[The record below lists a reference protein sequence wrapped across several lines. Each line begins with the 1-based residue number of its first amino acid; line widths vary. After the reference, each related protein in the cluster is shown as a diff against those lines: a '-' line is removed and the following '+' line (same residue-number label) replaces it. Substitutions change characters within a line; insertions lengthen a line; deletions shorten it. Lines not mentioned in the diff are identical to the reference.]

1 MALAGSLSVTFSL
14 QLNLLQ
20 LDLEAK
26 FYLIFSKT
34 ASIQVWLYMLI
45 FLALKRLKQEE
56 SKLSF
61 IVILPGLNYSS
72 KICLWNCKQNKMGE
86 MDLGRGRRDA
96 DFYMVVYILTQ

>member
-1 MALAGSLSVTFSL
+1 MALAGSLSVTFS
-14 QLNLLQ
+14 LLQ

-26 FYLIFSKT
+26 FYLIFSKA

-61 IVILPGLNYSS
+61 IVILPGLNDSS